1 MDRFG
6 RPVNMLRVSVTLRCN
21 HACIFCHREGI
32 PASLVSKELS
42 AGDLGFVAEVASTL
56 GITAFKITGGEPLVR
71 EDIVDI
77 ISEVSQHVKEVS
89 LVTNASRL
97 KGLAPKLAEAGLSR
111 VNISLHSLKEDVFR
125 RVTGGG
131 DLSNVLHGIKAAVDA
146 GLKVKLNYLILSLN
160 INEFRNIIE
169 YASSIGANL
178 NIIELIPLGTPPK
191 TYKELHAALD
201 PVEKYLREH
210 AVKAWLTNFQNRPT
224 YLLPTGIKVYVIKG
238 YGNPQLCAKCTRLR
252 MTPDGKIQTCIYR
265 PDQTINARDAILNR
279 DTEALKKAFK
289 QATRLREPYFKEPT
303 KHRHHDP

>member
-1 MDRFG
+1 M
-6 RPVNMLRVSVTLRCN
+6 TLKCN

-32 PASLVSKELS
+32 PAHLVSKELN

-56 GITAFKITGGEPLVR
+56 GITAFKITGGEPLLR
-71 EDIVDI
+71 DDITEI
-77 ISEVSQHVKEVS
+77 ISGVSRHIKDIS

-97 KGLAPKLAEAGLSR
+97 AGLAHRLAEAGLSR
-111 VNISLHSLKEDVFR
+111 VNVSLHSLREDVFR
-125 RVTGGG
+125 EITGGG
-131 DLSNVLHGIKAAVDA
+131 DLKSVLQGISAALDA
-146 GLKVKLNYLILSLN
+146 GLKVKLNYLILALN
-160 INEFRNIIE
+160 INEFKDIIG

-191 TYKELHAALD
+191 TYKELHATLD
-201 PVEKYLREH
+201 PVEEYLRQH

-265 PDQTINARDAILNR
+265 PDQTINARNAILHR
-279 DTEALKKAFK
+279 DTEALREAFK
-289 QATRLREPYFKEPT
+289 QATKLREPYFKEPKT
-303 KHRHHDP
+303 SSQTLIPLPHNPSPK